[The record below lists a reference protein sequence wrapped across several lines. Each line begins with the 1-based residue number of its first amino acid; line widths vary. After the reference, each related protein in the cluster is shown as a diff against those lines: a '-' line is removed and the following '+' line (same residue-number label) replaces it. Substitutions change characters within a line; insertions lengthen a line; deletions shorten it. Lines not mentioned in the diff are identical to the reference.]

1 MHISIKRK
9 AAVGFVLSAALAVT
23 LFPASAGA
31 VTAAQKQSEVQSV
44 SAQLDSLN
52 YELSLAVDDYNKA
65 NRDHDRA
72 VAEAEECQQRIEDAQ
87 AKINS
92 LQTRIETRATSM
104 YRSGSMTYLDVLM
117 GVGSFD
123 DFATVWDTLNT
134 LNAEDADLVVS
145 SKQAKAELD
154 AAKADLDAKQA
165 EAQQQL
171 EIAESYKSQRPPSMS
186 QSTTA

>member
-145 SKQAKAELD
+145 QQAGKGRARCCQGRSRRQAGRGP
-154 AAKADLDAKQA
+154 AAARDRRVLQERDRVKD
-165 EAQQQL
+165 
-171 EIAESYKSQRPPSMS
+171 RPV
-186 QSTTA
+186 

>member
-9 AAVGFVLSAALAVT
+9 AAVGFVLS
-23 LFPASAGA
+23 
-31 VTAAQKQSEVQSV
+31 

-123 DFATVWDTLNT
+123 DFATVWDLS
-134 LNAEDADLVVS
+134 L
-145 SKQAKAELD
+145 
-154 AAKADLDAKQA
+154 
-165 EAQQQL
+165 
-171 EIAESYKSQRPPSMS
+171 IHI
-186 QSTTA
+186 